1 MLRGHRKWMRGEGPS
16 SILVHQNLRT
26 HLGGGSDSLEDS
38 GKQSSAD
45 KRLGVYL
52 GTKLTRSCGIST
64 VI

>member
-16 SILVHQNLRT
+16 SILGHQNLRT

-38 GKQSSAD
+38 GMKSSAD
-45 KRLGVYL
+45 GRLGVYP
-52 GTKLTRSCGIST
+52 GSKLTRSCSNSA